1 MKNSVRFL
9 NLNILSLTQK
19 ELLEQ
24 MAEGVLYTPNL
35 DHLIKLQHDREFYD
49 IYQQAEWV
57 VCDSQI
63 LYLASKLLKR
73 SLPMA
78 IPGSSFFTAFYNY
91 HANNLNCKIFLLGA
105 AEGVAKKAM
114 ENINRRVGRQIVVGA
129 HSPSYGFEKN
139 EQECEELIH
148 IVNESGATVLLVG
161 AGAPKQEKWIA
172 KYRSRMSGVKLFMAL
187 GATIDFEAGNIKR
200 APRIFQILAME
211 WFYRFLKE
219 PKRLFRRYFIDDIQ
233 FFYYFAKQLLGLYKD
248 PLHSFHK
255 LYKETMGRS
264 RMKDTSQTIP
274 FNTNNTIACK
284 RFMEAKID
292 GFLIIMSRKIRLILV
307 CLIAISSL
315 QSQAQALYGT
325 TGLLHA
331 PTAEMQKD
339 KTFMVGGNVLHL
351 VPLQYI
357 SSNEIKY
364 TFNYYLNIT
373 IFPWLEVGYTCT
385 INYANHGSTYFPP
398 QSWGKY
404 TNQDRAF
411 NARLRLWKEGWWKP
425 WTPQI
430 VLGLDD
436 PTSHESY
443 GGGAI
448 KFDEDGMQNNHFT
461 RYYLAATKHFS
472 FAGVGTLGVHAAY
485 VDYRACWF
493 PHYRRPAAG
502 VNFKFNLLPE
512 DNLAVKALNGLDLM
526 AEYDARTVNIGA
538 HYQLWKDH
546 INLIAELNNGKYFS
560 GGIYFKI
567 HLK

>member
-1 MKNSVRFL
+1 
-9 NLNILSLTQK
+9 
-19 ELLEQ
+19 
-24 MAEGVLYTPNL
+24 
-35 DHLIKLQHDREFYD
+35 
-49 IYQQAEWV
+49 
-57 VCDSQI
+57 
-63 LYLASKLLKR
+63 
-73 SLPMA
+73 MA

-91 HANNLNCKIFLLGA
+91 HANNPNCKIFLLGA

-211 WFYRFLKE
+211 WFSS
-219 PKRLFRRYFIDDIQ
+219 FIILPNNYWG
-233 FFYYFAKQLLGLYKD
+233 FTKIL
-248 PLHSFHK
+248 LHSFHK
-255 LYKETMGRS
+255 LCKETTGRS
-264 RMKDTSQTIP
+264 RMKDISQTIP
-274 FNTNNTIACK
+274 FNINNTIACK

-292 GFLIIMSRKIRLILV
+292 GILIIMCRKIRLILV

-315 QSQAQALYGT
+315 RSQAQALYGT

-339 KTFMVGGNVLHL
+339 KTFMAGGNVLHL

-385 INYANHGSTYFPP
+385 INYANHGSTYFPE

-436 PTSHESY
+436 PTSHEAY

>member
-1 MKNSVRFL
+1 
-9 NLNILSLTQK
+9 
-19 ELLEQ
+19 
-24 MAEGVLYTPNL
+24 
-35 DHLIKLQHDREFYD
+35 
-49 IYQQAEWV
+49 
-57 VCDSQI
+57 
-63 LYLASKLLKR
+63 
-73 SLPMA
+73 
-78 IPGSSFFTAFYNY
+78 
-91 HANNLNCKIFLLGA
+91 
-105 AEGVAKKAM
+105 
-114 ENINRRVGRQIVVGA
+114 
-129 HSPSYGFEKN
+129 
-139 EQECEELIH
+139 
-148 IVNESGATVLLVG
+148 
-161 AGAPKQEKWIA
+161 
-172 KYRSRMSGVKLFMAL
+172 
-187 GATIDFEAGNIKR
+187 
-200 APRIFQILAME
+200 
-211 WFYRFLKE
+211 
-219 PKRLFRRYFIDDIQ
+219 
-233 FFYYFAKQLLGLYKD
+233 
-248 PLHSFHK
+248 
-255 LYKETMGRS
+255 MGRS

-351 VPLQYI
+351 VPLQYFN
-357 SSNEIKY
+357 SNEVKY
-364 TFNYYLNIT
+364 TFNYYLNVT

-385 INYANHGSTYFPP
+385 INHADHGSTYFPP

-411 NARLRLWKEGWWKP
+411 NARLRLWKEGWWKS

-461 RYYLAATKHFS
+461 RYYLAATKHFC

-512 DNLAVKALNGLDLM
+512 NNLVVKALNGLDLM
-526 AEYDARTVNIGA
+526 SEYDARTVNIGA